1 MGLLASSQLL
11 TSLLVVGL
19 ALTTAALLMR
29 TARRLSRRTST
40 AEPIVDSRRVVEP
53 GHPKATCPPPEL
65 VQWEVQMHET
75 ARELTSVLA
84 SRISVLRALVAEA
97 DRAAA
102 RLETAL
108 DAAAQLAAQPG
119 IPGQG
124 RSHATDPC
132 TSRGDRA
139 PQSAPRCE
147 GRSQAGG
154 LGAPAFAGGN
164 DPAAGEAQGQLPQPV
179 QEPPGQRLSAEQLPP
194 CNAASL
200 AAPRCSPQRREEICL
215 LADYGFGPTEIARR
229 TSTPVGEVELILGLR
244 RGVG

>member
-29 TARRLSRRTST
+29 TARRLSRRTSA
-40 AEPIVDSRRVVEP
+40 AEPIVDSRRMVEP
-53 GHPKATCPPPEL
+53 RSPKAACPPPEL

-75 ARELTSVLA
+75 ARELTSALA

-108 DAAAQLAAQPG
+108 DGAAQLAARPG
-119 IPGQG
+119 MPGQG
-124 RSHATDPC
+124 RSQAEDLGMP
-132 TSRGDRA
+132 A
-139 PQSAPRCE
+139 L
-147 GRSQAGG
+147 AGG
-154 LGAPAFAGGN
+154 G
-164 DPAAGEAQGQLPQPV
+164 DPAAVEAQGPILRPV
-179 QEPPGQRLSAEQLPP
+179 QELPGERLGAEQPP
-194 CNAASL
+194 SRNAASL
-200 AAPRCSPQRREEICL
+200 PAPRCSGQQREEICL

-229 TSTPVGEVELILGLR
+229 TSTPLGEVELILNLR
-244 RGVG
+244 PRE